1 MPNIRSAAKAM
12 RSSAKKHMR
21 NKSVKSALK
30 TVTKKVEK
38 LAVAAQI
45 EAAGEVMPK
54 VASALDKAAQ
64 KGIVHHN
71 TAARKKSRLMK
82 RLNAV
87 RKAAETTAAAPPQA
101 EEAKPKKRTATRRAA
116 PKA

>member
-21 NKSVKSALK
+21 NKSIKSALK

-38 LAVAAQI
+38 LAVPEQA
-45 EAAGEVMPK
+45 EAAGATMPS

-64 KGIVHHN
+64 KGIIHRN

-87 RKAAETTAAAPPQA
+87 VRAGVTAAPAA
-101 EEAKPKKRTATRRAA
+101 VEAKPKKTTRRAA
-116 PKA
+116 PKR